1 MSNIINKEV
10 SANRMLAVCLYS
22 GMTMVEVKDAIGA
35 SGSYTLSDESDLID
49 NYLTKL
55 APLAESR
62 NTLLQEKL
70 QSYLAEFVAV
80 TGLSVTAVGVDFLLV
95 DGPIDFKNDS
105 NFDSLATISSR
116 ISAFIVNSM
125 IAPII
130 KIENKYEAMDN

>member
-35 SGSYTLSDESDLID
+35 SGAYTLSDESDLID

-105 NFDSLATISSR
+105 NYDSLATISAR
-116 ISAFIVNSM
+116 ISGFIVNSM